1 MIRLMLPSVL
11 AAGLLAAGPAR
22 ADDKENAAEL
32 KKLEGNWKLT
42 REERRGHLRPTAE
55 RGKESVFFEE
65 GRIKWLGPA
74 TKTGDVSVN
83 AAADPKEIDVEVTR
97 GSTIGKKLLGIYKI
111 EGDKLTIC
119 WGEPDEKRPKKF
131 ITKTAVGAGEWLAT
145 YQRVKDD
152 SAAAEKPEKGGKPA
166 GSSTRPAEDTKK
178 DDAANAELKKLE
190 GNWRLT
196 REEQRGN
203 LRALIEQKKPGVFF
217 EDGKIQWTSAYM
229 GHGGARGD
237 VAANPAAEP
246 KEIDVEITR
255 GSGLGK
261 KVLGIYKIAGDKL
274 TICWGE
280 LDGKRPKKFVTTTA
294 IGAGEYL
301 QTFQRVK
308 DDADT
313 AGSKPKP
320 AEGAT
325 KENTG
330 GAERSEEHTSEL

>member
-1 MIRLMLPSVL
+1 MRRSVL
-11 AAGLLAAGPAR
+11 VLCLASCSGKDR
-22 ADDKENAAEL
+22 KDGDKQ
-32 KKLEGNWKLT
+32 
-42 REERRGHLRPTAE
+42 
-55 RGKESVFFEE
+55 
-65 GRIKWLGPA
+65 
-74 TKTGDVSVN
+74 
-83 AAADPKEIDVEVTR
+83 
-97 GSTIGKKLLGIYKI
+97 GSNTEKIIGKWSLTKAPKGAALGTIFEFSKDGKVNWMAGEGDEPIPGTYKI

-261 KVLGIYKIAGDKL
+261 KVLGIYKIEGDKL

-325 KENTG
+325 KREPRNRCREPVHCATEDSYPF
-330 GAERSEEHTSEL
+330 AEGRG